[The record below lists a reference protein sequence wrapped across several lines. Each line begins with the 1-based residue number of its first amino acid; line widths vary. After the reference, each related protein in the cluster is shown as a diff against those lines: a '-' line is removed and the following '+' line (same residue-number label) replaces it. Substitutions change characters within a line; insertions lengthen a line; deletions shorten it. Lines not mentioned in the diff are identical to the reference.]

1 MKKERVKL
9 GLSPGTIVYTGKRGV
24 EQVYIHT
31 SNYNETKIEETV
43 QSNKDKIVIGQQ
55 EDGLVQ
61 WIDMRGVHDAKLLEL
76 LGEKFAIHSL
86 ILEDIANV
94 DQRPKF
100 EEFANGNF
108 FVMKS
113 LQFDHDAIEI
123 KSEQV
128 AIFFRENLL
137 ISFQEAETDL
147 FSSVRER
154 LQKSSGRI
162 RQRNSDYIAY
172 ALIDALVDN
181 YYQLLDDIEI
191 NIDALE
197 ERILNR
203 PDNTVKTRI
212 HHLKKELLVSRK
224 SITPLREAISKFA
237 KSETSSVHDDTKMF
251 IRDLYD
257 HTIQV
262 LDMVESYRDTIN
274 GLQDLYLSE
283 ISYKMNQVMQIL
295 TIISVIFVPLTF
307 LAGIY
312 GMNFDVLPELH
323 WKYGYLYFWIFSV
336 IILVLLLFYF
346 RRKKWL

>member
-1 MKKERVKL
+1 MKKKRIKS
-9 GLSPGTIVYTGKRGV
+9 GLSPGSIVYTGKRGV

-31 SNYNETKIEETV
+31 STYNSTKMEETV
-43 QSNKDKIVIGQQ
+43 QSNQDKVIIQSTKPGF
-55 EDGLVQ
+55 VQ
-61 WIDMRGVHDAKLLEL
+61 WIDIRGVHDAQLLEMM
-76 LGEKFAIHSL
+76 GGKFDIHNL
-86 ILEDIANV
+86 ILEDIANIE
-94 DQRPKF
+94 QRPKF
-100 EEFANGNF
+100 EEFTNGNF

-113 LQFDHDAIEI
+113 LTFDHDTIEI

-128 AIFFRENLL
+128 AIFFREDLI

-154 LQKSSGRI
+154 LSNSSGRI
-162 RQRNSDYIAY
+162 RQRNSDYLTY
-172 ALIDALVDN
+172 ALTDTLVDN
-181 YYQLLDDIEI
+181 YYQLLDDIES

-197 ERILNR
+197 DKIIHR
-203 PDNTVKTRI
+203 PDKTIKTSI
-212 HHLKKELLVSRK
+212 HHLKKELLISRK
-224 SITPLREAISKFA
+224 SITPLREAISKFS
-237 KSETSSVHDDTKMF
+237 KSETGCIHEDTKMF

-257 HTIQV
+257 HTVQV

-283 ISYKMNQVMQIL
+283 ISYKMNQIMQIL

-323 WKYGYLYFWIFSV
+323 WKYGYLYFWIFSA
-336 IILVLLLFYF
+336 IILVLLLWYF